1 MDYMEIYDY
10 YWNQNAD
17 PRTNVLP
24 FVGSPILIPVILFS
38 YLYFVLKCGPEYMK
52 NKKPYELKTY
62 VKFYNIF
69 QIFTNAYIIQQ
80 FIEAGWF
87 SEITM
92 FCEMPDYSYDPGPLK
107 LSFTMW
113 IAMMLKM
120 IDLTETVV
128 FVLRKKQN
136 QITVLHVYHHVS
148 TLLLIWLSTKY
159 IAVAMASFMVLVN
172 CFIHVIMYT
181 YYYLSTFGEKTRR
194 VINPFKPW
202 LTIMQM
208 AQFIVLMVQN
218 TISLLPYCE
227 VTKVPAT
234 VSIVNLSIN
243 FMLFYNFYQ
252 KSYKSK
258 QKKS

>member
-1 MDYMEIYDY
+1 MKLMEIYDY

-17 PRTNVLP
+17 PRTNDLP
-24 FVGSPILIPVILFS
+24 FVGSPVLIPVILYS

-52 NKKPYELKTY
+52 DKKPYELKTY

-69 QIFTNAYIIQQ
+69 QIFANAYIIHQ
-80 FIEAGWF
+80 FIQVGWF
-87 SEITM
+87 TEITM
-92 FCEMPDYSYDPGPLK
+92 FCELPDYSYDPGPLK

-113 IAMMLKM
+113 LAMMLKL
-120 IDLTETVV
+120 IDLSETIV
-128 FVLRKKQN
+128 FVLRKKKN

-148 TLLLIWLSTKY
+148 TLLIIWLSTKY
-159 IAVAMASFMVLVN
+159 IPVAMASFTILVN

-181 YYYLSTFGEKTRR
+181 YYYLSTFGEKTRKM
-194 VINPFKPW
+194 INPFKPL

-208 AQFIVLMVQN
+208 VQFVLLIAQN
-218 TISLLPYCE
+218 TISLLPYCK
-227 VTKVPAT
+227 VTKIPGTA
-234 VSIVNLSIN
+234 SIINLIIN
-243 FMLFYNFYQ
+243 FALFYDFYQ